1 VQRVRAAARVPIGG
15 DLTNFAGAV
24 SHDLVA
30 PLVAG
35 SAPVRPLAVQLDEVL
50 DQVLHDSDVSEQG

>member
-1 VQRVRAAARVPIGG
+1 VQRVRAAARVPTGG

-35 SAPVRPLAVQLDEVL
+35 SAPVRPLAVQLDK
-50 DQVLHDSDVSEQG
+50 GF